1 MILYV
6 PFLWSI
12 CIDMEGCFMDKLSE
26 KDLVPFDQEKYKEAV
41 QKDPLLVA
49 CNYSFSL
56 PEINPDN
63 LVEYDNQ
70 GKPVLLHKLMI
81 DGIKELFC
89 AAADFNS
96 EFKQACKISSG
107 YRSIEQLEQLRC
119 DRYFLKL
126 LEIYLEKED
135 EKDPLKMIQKNMA
148 RKPTEQERLIKY
160 FGLKKSPELI
170 ELEKKFAGDS
180 EKFLSTV
187 DYKMQKFLKE
197 EAWKKVDQSIPYAG
211 RSDHHTGLAVDLP
224 HTIVKWNF
232 YEWLEANAYLHGFIR
247 RYTEETVKY
256 TRVNPEIWHWRYVG
270 KKHARKIHEL
280 GVTIDG
286 YIIDGH
292 YKEMIE

>member
-1 MILYV
+1 
-6 PFLWSI
+6 
-12 CIDMEGCFMDKLSE
+12 MEGCFMDKLSE
-26 KDLVPFDQEKYKEAV
+26 KSSVPFDQEKYEEAGR
-41 QKDPLLVA
+41 KDPLLVA

-56 PEINPDN
+56 PEIDSDN

-81 DGIKELFC
+81 DGIKELFK
-89 AAADFNS
+89 AAEDFNP
-96 EFKQACKISSG
+96 EFRQACKISSG
-107 YRSIEQLEQLRC
+107 YRSIEQLEQLRH

-126 LEIYLEKED
+126 LETYLEKED

-187 DYKMQKFLKE
+187 DPEMQEFLRE
-197 EAWKKVDQSIPYAG
+197 EALKKVDQSVPYAG

-232 YEWLEANAYLHGFIR
+232 YEWLEANAYFHGFIR
-247 RYTEETVKY
+247 RYTEETIKY

-270 KKHARKIHEL
+270 KKHATKIHEL
-280 GVTIDG
+280 GITIDE
-286 YIIDGH
+286 YIVDGH